1 MELQQITRHK
11 DMFKFLILP
20 DQQATTLRQL
30 ICNLS
35 CDDEPDS
42 RKPVPAISAMI
53 LFFVIEKYK
62 LFPGYSVPNMIIFPI
77 FNVFDHLL
85 NIQRNEI

>member
-1 MELQQITRHK
+1 
-11 DMFKFLILP
+11 MFKFLILP

-42 RKPVPAISAMI
+42 RKPVPAISAKI
-53 LFFVIEKYK
+53 LVFEKYK
-62 LFPGYSVPNMIIFPI
+62 IFTGYSVPNMKILPF
-77 FNVFDHLL
+77 FDVFDRLL
-85 NIQRNEI
+85 NIQHNEIWDSHFFFL